1 MIFSDLRN
9 LNSHIFIWSDAKKAV
24 ILRRQTIERL
34 AVFYMYV
41 KSKQTIT
48 MKTKIL
54 ALVLGA
60 ILTMPCVLR
69 AEEVVIELMEVIQM
83 ETLLGDD
90 PLDGPTQS
98 APEPTRPASFRAT
111 IDGNLLSITKQEESI
126 PFAQATVVNATT
138 GGIVLN
144 QQFTTSLSE
153 QIGTPGVYALH
164 IETAGGALVG
174 QFIVQ

>member
-1 MIFSDLRN
+1 MMRKFLFAS
-9 LNSHIFIWSDAKKAV
+9 V
-24 ILRRQTIERL
+24 
-34 AVFYMYV
+34 VM
-41 KSKQTIT
+41 
-48 MKTKIL
+48 
-54 ALVLGA
+54 ALTFL
-60 ILTMPCVLR
+60 PCVIR
-69 AEEVVIELMEVIQM
+69 AEEVEIQLS
-83 ETLLGDD
+83 EIVSIGTLPGDN
-90 PLDGPTQS
+90 PLDGNDHMGHV
-98 APEPTRPASFRAT
+98 PTRPRDFRAT

-126 PFAQATVVNATT
+126 PFAQAMVVNATT